1 MNKNIPEFFA
11 KRNNS
16 DPIYIKPLSVVENH
30 KKVLKVVKIK
40 EQPVLIP
47 NFSKFRVDQDKQ
59 IIEVGQETENDTPVF
74 QSSEE
79 SGSKGSK
86 GKNGTLPAFK
96 SLQRQRE

>member
-47 NFSKFRVDQDKQ
+47 NFSKFRVD
-59 IIEVGQETENDTPVF
+59 
-74 QSSEE
+74 
-79 SGSKGSK
+79 
-86 GKNGTLPAFK
+86 
-96 SLQRQRE
+96 